1 MKNEENYAMPDTS
14 VDLDKVVSTY
24 IKIRDK
30 KNELTVEFNKRE
42 EELNEKLDVIKKA
55 LLEHCQNTGVESI
68 RTQSG
73 TFYRSV
79 KKKYWTSDW
88 ESMNRFIM
96 ENEAVD
102 LLEKRIHQG
111 NMRQFLEE
119 NQDLLPPGLNV
130 DSEYT
135 ITVRR
140 K

>member
-1 MKNEENYAMPDTS
+1 MSDTTM
-14 VDLDKVVSTY
+14 DLDKVVSTY

-30 KNELTVEFNKRE
+30 KNELAAEFHKQE
-42 EELNEKLDVIKKA
+42 EELNAKLDVIKNA
-55 LLEHCQNTGVESI
+55 LLDHCQSTGVESI

-88 ESMNRFIM
+88 ESMNRFIL
-96 ENEAVD
+96 EHEAVD

-111 NMRQFLEE
+111 NMRQFLDE

-140 K
+140 KK

>member
-1 MKNEENYAMPDTS
+1 MFDTS

-30 KNELTVEFNKRE
+30 KNELAAEFNKRE

-88 ESMNRFIM
+88 ESMNQFIM
-96 ENEAVD
+96 EHEAID

-111 NMRQFLEE
+111 NMRQFLDE

-140 K
+140 KK